1 MHEFVAQVGEVS
13 VNRYTEKANIKAAER
28 RRVLAEVNQLAVNI
42 GRCER
47 TIASVMADLNMVNA
61 KYQGTR
67 NTHEEVE
74 FLKVL
79 LDCAKRKLAWEKQIA
94 SLKKRAP
101 ALLESMTGIM
111 NDHDHPP
118 TEELKAEML
127 RALQLIQSAL
137 GRLQALETSA

>member
-1 MHEFVAQVGEVS
+1 
-13 VNRYTEKANIKAAER
+13 NRYTEKANIKAAER

-47 TIASVMADLNMVNA
+47 TIAAVLADLNVVNA

-67 NTHEEVE
+67 NTREEVE

-79 LDCAKRKLAWEKQIA
+79 LDCAKRKLVWEKQIS

-101 ALLESMTGIM
+101 ALLESMTGIL
-111 NDHDHPP
+111 NDSDHPP
-118 TEELKAEML
+118 TEELKSEML
-127 RALQLIQSAL
+127 HSLQLIQSAL
-137 GRLQALETSA
+137 QRLQVLETSA

>member
-1 MHEFVAQVGEVS
+1 M
-13 VNRYTEKANIKAAER
+13 NRYTEKANIKAAER

-42 GRCER
+42 GRSER

-67 NTHEEVE
+67 NTREEVE

-79 LDCAKRKLAWEKQIA
+79 LDCAKRKLAWEKQIS

-111 NDHDHPP
+111 NDQSGPS
-118 TEELKAEML
+118 AE
-127 RALQLIQSAL
+127 
-137 GRLQALETSA
+137 

>member
-1 MHEFVAQVGEVS
+1 MVQLVPVS
-13 VNRYTEKANIKAAER
+13 VNRYTEKAQIKAAER
-28 RRVLAEVNQLAVNI
+28 RRVLAEVDQLAADI

-47 TIASVMADLNMVNA
+47 TIAAVMTDLTTVNA

-67 NTHEEVE
+67 NTREEIE

-79 LDCAKRKLAWEKQIA
+79 LECAKKKLAWEKQIA

-101 ALLESMTGIM
+101 TLLEKMSGIM

-118 TEELKAEML
+118 TDELKTELL
-127 RALQLIQSAL
+127 RALQSVQ
-137 GRLQALETSA
+137 GALERLSASETGA